1 MKGYKYRAN
10 LEGDDGLYRDM
21 ESLIRDELYAA
32 RFDDLNDPFEAMATQ
47 TFGDAINFLKEIG
60 LDKYGTLQDISQKI
74 MGFRDRAGVY
84 SLVKSDTGVP
94 DNELMWAHYAN
105 AHKGFCI
112 EYDVETIALSEEL
125 WFNVNQIDS
134 VVYSTKLP
142 EMTLEDLQGKSDIS
156 LLTKIYA
163 TKSKVWS
170 YENEARL
177 LYETY
182 GLKKYNPAALKA
194 VYFGLNM
201 EKSQENYLI
210 EGLRDRNVTFY
221 KMRMADREYKLIAEE
236 VAVNRKKYKYDL
248 NGKSF
253 EIIMTNHNKAVENF
267 HVFYKYS
274 DTSENALLNFIRAFR
289 ERVCTRSANVS
300 LYNINNEYLKSLIKT
315 YPLQGEQLEYMK
327 NHFLAASFFETEDQ
341 LWLNLYD

>member
-10 LEGDDGLYRDM
+10 LKGEDGLYRDM

-47 TFGDAINFLKEIG
+47 SFGEAINLLKEIG
-60 LDKYGTLQDISQKI
+60 LDKYGPLQDVSQKI

-84 SLVKSDTGVP
+84 SLAKSDTGIP

-105 AHKGFCI
+105 SHKGFCI
-112 EYDVETIALSEEL
+112 EYDVDTLALSEEL
-125 WFNVNQIDS
+125 WFNVNQIDA
-134 VVYSTKLP
+134 VAYSIQFP
-142 EMTLEDLQGKSDIS
+142 EMALEDLLGKSDVP
-156 LLTKIYA
+156 LLTKIYG
-163 TKSKVWS
+163 TKSRVWR

-177 LYETY
+177 LYETC

-201 EKSQENYLI
+201 EKTQEEYLI
-210 EGLRDRNVTFY
+210 DGLKNRNVKFY
-221 KMRMADREYKLIAEE
+221 KMRLARREYRLITDQVAE
-236 VAVNRKKYKYDL
+236 NMKSYKYNLPND
-248 NGKSF
+248 SF
-253 EIIMTNHNKAVENF
+253 EIIMTDHNKAVENF

-274 DTSENALLNFIRAFR
+274 DTSECALLNFIRAFR
-289 ERVCTRSANVS
+289 ERFCTRSANVS
-300 LYNINNEYLKSLIKT
+300 LYDINNEYLIELIET
-315 YPLQGEQLEYMK
+315 YPLQGQQLEYMK
-327 NHFLAASFFETEDQ
+327 NHFLAASFFETQDQ